1 MEKNQIRTIDENDI
15 RLFFQQ
21 LKDLYGNRLYLKNK
35 IINQNIDLILV
46 LEHPN
51 DDPISNKVYNRRYD
65 KLLKKIIKSID
76 MKINYDTLIF
86 TVLTEYPGVQRAPLT
101 EEIRDFRNRLSLSIK
116 SFKPKI
122 ILGFGKYVGKS
133 LINRKISFKN
143 MRNEE
148 QAFDGVPVK
157 ITHDPLSILNDSD
170 LKKPLW
176 TDLKYIRDY
185 LKIGESE

>member
-1 MEKNQIRTIDENDI
+1 
-15 RLFFQQ
+15 
-21 LKDLYGNRLYLKNK
+21 
-35 IINQNIDLILV
+35 
-46 LEHPN
+46 
-51 DDPISNKVYNRRYD
+51 
-65 KLLKKIIKSID
+65 

-86 TVLTEYPGVQRAPLT
+86 TVLTEYPGVQRAPLA
-101 EEIRDFRNRLSLSIK
+101 EEIKDFRNRLSLSIK
-116 SFKPKI
+116 SIKPRI

>member
-76 MKINYDTLIF
+76 MK
-86 TVLTEYPGVQRAPLT
+86 
-101 EEIRDFRNRLSLSIK
+101 K
-116 SFKPKI
+116 
-122 ILGFGKYVGKS
+122 
-133 LINRKISFKN
+133 
-143 MRNEE
+143 
-148 QAFDGVPVK
+148 
-157 ITHDPLSILNDSD
+157 
-170 LKKPLW
+170 
-176 TDLKYIRDY
+176 
-185 LKIGESE
+185 